1 MNGKKNSIF
10 AGDFDRIAWGY
21 TLVFA
26 LIVPLVCTLILSPFV
41 GMLQANNFGGEVVYE
56 ILRQLSAL
64 LANVAFF
71 AECAVIIC
79 CMLAR
84 KDALAWKLFWCEVAS
99 LLVIAVFLKR
109 GVLWLGAV
117 IDEFVLSEIGSFAIS
132 NYTLAH
138 IHGEHPM
145 AETSMLPAFLDVC
158 ALVFALSVGV
168 VGVKIRINSMKKR
181 GRKIGEDTLLAGMPE
196 NKIANMHA
204 AVSIIA
210 LLAINVISH
219 LSYVSEIIAQ
229 DGAPKT
235 LSAYV
240 FIALPVVYKL
250 AFAVVGYFV
259 CQYVLYVMVSRL
271 EKSEKVKKRR

>member
-1 MNGKKNSIF
+1 MNSKKTSFF
-10 AGDFDRIAWGY
+10 AGYFDKLAWRL

-26 LIVPLVCTLILSPFV
+26 LIVPLACTIFLSPFV

-84 KDALAWKLFWCEVAS
+84 KDALAWKLFWCETVS
-99 LLVIAVFLKR
+99 LLAIAVFLKR
-109 GVLWLGAV
+109 GVFWLSAV
-117 IDEFVLSEIGSFAIS
+117 IDEFLLSEIGNFALS

-138 IHGEHPM
+138 IRGEHPM
-145 AETSMLPAFLDVC
+145 AETSMLPAFLDFC
-158 ALVFALSVGV
+158 ALVFALTVGV
-168 VGVKIRINSMKKR
+168 VGVKIRANSMKSR
-181 GRKIGEDTLLAGMPE
+181 GRKLDGDTLISGMPE
-196 NKIANMHA
+196 NRLVNFHA

-210 LLAINVISH
+210 LLAVQLVSQIFYISGTI
-219 LSYVSEIIAQ
+219 SQS
-229 DGAPKT
+229 GAPEA
-235 LSAYV
+235 LSEYV
-240 FIALPVVYKL
+240 FLVMPVVYKIG
-250 AFAVVGYFV
+250 FAALGYFI

-271 EKSEKVKKRR
+271 EKSEKSKKK